1 MAAVVV
7 LASASVTETE
17 SNEDKVVGVVVT
29 SARACFWSSVDV
41 STCISMETEV
51 NIEIEVVV

>member
-7 LASASVTETE
+7 LASASVTGTE

-29 SARACFWSSVDV
+29 SARACFCLSVDA

>member
-7 LASASVTETE
+7 LASASVTGTE

-29 SARACFWSSVDV
+29 SVRACFWSSVDA

-51 NIEIEVVV
+51 NIGIEVVV